1 MELRRPAFALAL
13 VPCLLMF
20 ACASRPVAMHAPSSA
35 LPPPAAAVAYEASL
49 TGL

>member
-1 MELRRPAFALAL
+1 MEHRRPALAFVV

-20 ACASRPVAMHAPSSA
+20 ACASRPVATPASSA

>member
-1 MELRRPAFALAL
+1 MEHRHPALALAL

-20 ACASRPVAMHAPSSA
+20 ACASRPVAMPAM
-35 LPPPAAAVAYEASL
+35 PPPPAAVAYEASL